1 MNVHA
6 FAWKYLFLIFV
17 TLQETSSLAASTIE
31 SKTGIS
37 DTDRTSFGKQ
47 IRSLLMEV
55 IKVRK
60 QAVAIGNRKYVG
72 ALNSYVKSLAKL
84 MKVVKESVFNKEKV
98 GNILRAIQKRVTLI
112 TAELAGRVTT
122 VTSETAAIEA
132 VRKVCDYFLGGSFL
146 FIFFFFLPRV
156 GNINDETPLISVA
169 EMLRGPFTHF
179 QIRVL

>member
-1 MNVHA
+1 MNVDA

-84 MKVVKESVFNKEKV
+84 MKVVKESAFNKEKV

-122 VTSETAAIEA
+122 VTSETAGAAIEA

-146 FIFFFFLPRV
+146 FIFFYQEYV
-156 GNINDETPLISVA
+156 T
-169 EMLRGPFTHF
+169 LRMKH
-179 QIRVL
+179 L